1 MNRSVYR
8 EGEKEW
14 HNDSV
19 AFSVYAAT
27 DSAGIYSVE
36 IKVNGK
42 TVATDKT
49 GKAVNADFFESQ
61 TLKETFTVDTDFNA
75 MDGENNIEAIVT
87 NNYGNM
93 ETARVK
99 VFIDK
104 TNPRIIGFNITA
116 ENNGILSKI
125 LNFLS
130 FGNFFNERVRVTVI
144 ADDRYGAT
152 SGINTIILYMNGN
165 PVNGSPKLQPCLVT
179 EHIKQSLFYRNDCFP
194 MTFLSMQFCQP

>member
-1 MNRSVYR
+1 
-8 EGEKEW
+8 
-14 HNDSV
+14 
-19 AFSVYAAT
+19 
-27 DSAGIYSVE
+27 
-36 IKVNGK
+36 
-42 TVATDKT
+42 
-49 GKAVNADFFESQ
+49 
-61 TLKETFTVDTDFNA
+61 
-75 MDGENNIEAIVT
+75 
-87 NNYGNM
+87 M

-165 PVNGSPKLQPCLVT
+165 PVNGSPKTATLLSDGTYKAEFVLPERLLSNDV
-179 EHIKQSLFYRNDCFP
+179 SLNAV
-194 MTFLSMQFCQP
+194 CQP

>member
-1 MNRSVYR
+1 
-8 EGEKEW
+8 
-14 HNDSV
+14 
-19 AFSVYAAT
+19 
-27 DSAGIYSVE
+27 
-36 IKVNGK
+36 
-42 TVATDKT
+42 
-49 GKAVNADFFESQ
+49 
-61 TLKETFTVDTDFNA
+61 
-75 MDGENNIEAIVT
+75 
-87 NNYGNM
+87 M

-165 PVNGSPKLQPCLVT
+165 PVNGSPKTATLLSDGTYKAEFV
-179 EHIKQSLFYRNDCFP
+179 YRNDCFP